1 MGEQLESP
9 GAPWGQG
16 LASFTNK
23 EAGLGAQRGHR
34 SHHLGIRKLTERRQI
49 LEVLSTD
56 RLYAAYAIGDLEPG
70 FFEECAWYGAESA
83 GRVVSLCLHYKGLY
97 PNAFFTLGEE
107 EGVRVILFGA
117 LGPWR
122 AYFSSRYEHLR
133 ALREFYNLGPVEHL
147 MRLAVTAE
155 RFKPVPTETVRLG
168 MPDIHDLNRL
178 YHIGGGGSVFT
189 SHQLDKGVYFG
200 VRVDGEL
207 VSVAGTHVVSPGY
220 GIAAVGN
227 VLTHPRHRNRGHAT
241 ACTSAVVQEL
251 LRKGCAEVVLNV
263 REDNFPAIKAYTRL
277 GFREHCR
284 YVETLGCRKFSH
296 ILSTLWHELAGAW
309 HG

>member
-1 MGEQLESP
+1 MAEQLGSP

-16 LASFTNK
+16 SASFASK
-23 EAGLGAQRGHR
+23 EAGLGAQRGHCSR
-34 SHHLGIRKLTERRQI
+34 HLRIKKLTERQQI

-83 GRVVSLCLHYKGLY
+83 GRVVSLCLHYRGLY
-97 PNAFFTLGEE
+97 PNAFFTVGEE
-107 EGVRVILFGA
+107 EGVRAILSGA

-122 AYFSSRYEHLR
+122 AYFSSRYEHLP
-133 ALREFYNLGPVEHL
+133 ALREFYNLGPLERL
-147 MRLAVTAE
+147 IRLAVTAE
-155 RFKPVPTETVRLG
+155 RFKPVATEMVRLG
-168 MPDIHDLNRL
+168 MADIHDLNRL

-189 SHQLDKGVYFG
+189 PYQLDKGVYFG

-207 VSVAGTHVVSPGY
+207 VSVAGTHVVAPGY

-227 VLTHPRHRNRGHAT
+227 VLTHPGHRNRGYAT

-263 REDNFPAIKAYTRL
+263 REDNWPAIKAYTRL
-277 GFREHCR
+277 GFQEHCR
-284 YVETLGCRKFSH
+284 YVEALGCRKFGH
-296 ILSTLWHELAGAW
+296 ILSTLWHWLTAA
-309 HG
+309 